1 LTYVPRAVLDQA
13 KLLPDCS
20 PFSGR
25 WMSELD
31 NAKSKRE
38 LGIKYTPLE
47 VYLSKLVTSFQS
59 AAKRLIPG
67 YRRRQQEFALAR
79 DLG

>member
-1 LTYVPRAVLDQA
+1 
-13 KLLPDCS
+13 
-20 PFSGR
+20 SGR
-25 WMSELD
+25 WMSQLD

-47 VYLSKLVTSFQS
+47 VYLGKLVTSFQS
-59 AAKRLIPG
+59 AAKRQIPG
-67 YRRRQQEFALAR
+67 YRRRQQELALAR